1 MRRSLKD
8 SARLWSSTASFTFPE
23 CLTYSSRGSG
33 GGGGARLERGE
44 LDKALVLPRHEQEPH
59 DLQAAPPSHS
69 PAAKRHPALRRP
81 GPRPCSP
88 TPPACAGETLQQPA
102 LAWSRGPRQL
112 DTTGLVRAVS
122 QPHRAG
128 NGPGRSA
135 GARCHGP
142 ALGVLG
148 AEANRDHADRCGPW
162 PSTQIG
168 LLLQKLAPRMIYSST
183 TLL

>member
-1 MRRSLKD
+1 VRRSLKD

-23 CLTYSSRGSG
+23 CLTSSSRGG
-33 GGGGARLERGE
+33 GCVGTRLERGE

-59 DLQAAPPSHS
+59 DLRAAPPSHS
-69 PAAKRHPALRRP
+69 PAVKRHPALRRP

-88 TPPACAGETLQQPA
+88 TSTPCAGEALQQLA

-112 DTTGLVRAVS
+112 DTTGLVSAIYP
-122 QPHRAG
+122 PHRVG
-128 NGPGRSA
+128 NGPGGSA
-135 GARCHGP
+135 GTRCHGP

-162 PSTQIG
+162 PGTQIG